1 MHLPHIFFKIAK
13 ILLYMG
19 VLMISIVAALSMNVD
34 HLFRINSMKDII
46 NAKVHPKANETKNS
60 EDLKV

>member
-1 MHLPHIFFKIAK
+1 
-13 ILLYMG
+13 
-19 VLMISIVAALSMNVD
+19 MISIVAALSMNVD